1 MKAQLHLL
9 LAAIVTAVAA
19 GSIAGGC
26 VSEQN
31 AMTSDDS
38 NLLCK
43 VGYHPYFY
51 HNGDTYYFTN
61 EGFALDICFKRDRDI
76 HNIRNS
82 RDSMILTLPDSL
94 GRIYAPELHR
104 IRDRWYIYFEAD
116 DGVNTDLHR
125 IFVYENPDKDPFT
138 QNWTLHG
145 PIITNDG
152 FNFGIHPTVIEIKE
166 KLYMLWSGWPS
177 RRTETEVQCIYI
189 AEMADPFTLRSKRVA
204 ISTPEY
210 EWERQWI
217 NFNGNRPTYPIFV
230 NENPQAVVSPDG
242 RNVVVFYSASA
253 VWTCYACTGMLHAST
268 SSNLLDPKSWTKSPE
283 PVFQTAEADSTTIY
297 NTVVV
302 NGDTPGQ
309 YYLTYTARRVVD
321 DSFEVIDTRYTNLT
335 WTEAS
340 LPRIP
345 REFKYRSLHQQ

>member
-76 HNIRNS
+76 HDIRNS

-189 AEMADPFTLRSKRVA
+189 AEMADPFTLRS
-204 ISTPEY
+204 
-210 EWERQWI
+210 
-217 NFNGNRPTYPIFV
+217 
-230 NENPQAVVSPDG
+230 
-242 RNVVVFYSASA
+242 
-253 VWTCYACTGMLHAST
+253 TCGHLH
-268 SSNLLDPKSWTKSPE
+268 
-283 PVFQTAEADSTTIY
+283 
-297 NTVVV
+297 
-302 NGDTPGQ
+302 
-309 YYLTYTARRVVD
+309 
-321 DSFEVIDTRYTNLT
+321 TR
-335 WTEAS
+335 
-340 LPRIP
+340 I
-345 REFKYRSLHQQ
+345 